1 MGWENEMD
9 AEEKSIEERLV
20 DLGVTLP
27 DAPAPAANYVP
38 YVVSGLLVFI
48 SGQLP
53 MVNGEC
59 EHRGALGRDVDLEHG
74 VEAARVCAINVL
86 SQLKAA
92 CNGDLSQVVRCV
104 RLGGFVAATPDF
116 EQHPAVI
123 NGASDLIAEA
133 LGDAGAHA
141 RAAVGVAS
149 LPFGVPVEV
158 EAVFEIVA
166 G

>member
-1 MGWENEMD
+1 MD
-9 AEEKSIEERLV
+9 TDTQTIEDRLAE
-20 DLGVTLP
+20 LGVTLP

-53 MVNGEC
+53 MVGGDFP
-59 EHRGALGRDVDLEHG
+59 HRGQLGRDVDLDDG
-74 VEAARVCAINVL
+74 VEAARLCAINIL

-92 CNGDLSQVVRCV
+92 CNGDLSKVVRCV

-123 NGASDLIAEA
+123 NGASDLIAGA
-133 LGDAGAHA
+133 LGSEAGSHA
-141 RAAVGVAS
+141 RAAVGVSS

-166 G
+166 A

>member
-1 MGWENEMD
+1 MD
-9 AEEKSIEERLV
+9 SEEKTIEERLA

-38 YVVSGLLVFI
+38 YAVTGLLVFI

-53 MVNGEC
+53 MANGEC
-59 EHRGALGRDVDLEHG
+59 AHRGLLGRDVDLEHG
-74 VEAARVCAINVL
+74 VEAARTCAINVL
-86 SQLKAA
+86 AQLKAA
-92 CNGDLSQVVRCV
+92 CNGDLSKVVRCV

-133 LGDAGAHA
+133 LGEAGAHA

-158 EAVFEIVA
+158 EAVFEIMA
-166 G
+166 A

>member
-1 MGWENEMD
+1 MD
-9 AEEKSIEERLV
+9 DTSIESRLSQM
-20 DLGVTLP
+20 GVTLP

-53 MVNGEC
+53 MQNGEC
-59 EHRGALGRDVDLEHG
+59 ANKGLLGRDVDLEDG
-74 VEAARVCAINVL
+74 VSAARVCAINIL
-86 SQLKAA
+86 SQLKSA
-92 CNGDLSQVVRCV
+92 CGGDLSKVVRCV

-133 LGDAGAHA
+133 LGEAGAHA

-158 EAVFEIVA
+158 EAVFEIAAAPVTV
-166 G
+166 

>member
-1 MGWENEMD
+1 MD
-9 AEEKSIEERLV
+9 DKSIEERLA

-53 MVNGEC
+53 MENGEC
-59 EHRGALGRDVDLEHG
+59 PHRGALGRDVDLEHG
-74 VEAARVCAINVL
+74 VAAARVCAINVL

-92 CNGDLSQVVRCV
+92 CGGDLSKVVRCV

-133 LGDAGAHA
+133 LGDAGQHA
-141 RAAVGVAS
+141 RAAVGVSS

-158 EAVFEIVA
+158 EAVFEIAAASPV

>member
-1 MGWENEMD
+1 MD
-9 AEEKSIEERLV
+9 DKTIEQRLV

-38 YVVSGLLVFI
+38 YVVSGLMVFI

-53 MVNGEC
+53 MQDGEC
-59 EHRGALGRDVDLEHG
+59 PHRGALGRDVDLEDG
-74 VEAARVCAINVL
+74 VECARRCAVNIL
-86 SQLKAA
+86 AQLKSA
-92 CNGDLSQVVRCV
+92 CEGDLSKVVRCV

-133 LGDAGAHA
+133 LGPAGAHA
-141 RAAVGVAS
+141 RAAVGVSS

-158 EAVFEIVA
+158 EAVFEIAAAPPVA
-166 G
+166 

>member
-1 MGWENEMD
+1 MD
-9 AEEKSIEERLV
+9 DVSIEDRLAE
-20 DLGVTLP
+20 LGVVLP

-53 MVNGEC
+53 MKNGEC
-59 EHRGALGRDVDLEHG
+59 ANKGILGRDVDLEDG
-74 VEAARVCAINVL
+74 VAAARVCAINIL
-86 SQLKAA
+86 AQLKAA
-92 CNGDLSQVVRCV
+92 CGGDLSKVVRCV

-123 NGASDLIAEA
+123 NGASDLMAEA
-133 LGDAGAHA
+133 LGPEAGAHA

-166 G
+166 A

>member
-1 MGWENEMD
+1 MD
-9 AEEKSIEERLV
+9 ADEKTIEERLA
-20 DLGVTLP
+20 DLGVSLP
-27 DAPAPAANYVP
+27 EAPAPAANYVP
-38 YVVSGLLVFI
+38 YVVTGLLVFV

-53 MVNGEC
+53 MTNGEC
-59 EHRGALGRDVDLEHG
+59 ANRGLLGRDVDLEDG
-74 VEAARVCAINVL
+74 VDAARTCAVNVL
-86 SQLKAA
+86 AQLKAA
-92 CNGDLSQVVRCV
+92 CNGDLSKVVRCV

-133 LGDAGAHA
+133 LGGVAGAHA

-158 EAVFEIVA
+158 EAVFEIMA
-166 G
+166 A

>member
-1 MGWENEMD
+1 MD
-9 AEEKSIEERLV
+9 TDEKTIEERLAAL
-20 DLGVTLP
+20 DVTLP
-27 DAPAPAANYVP
+27 DAPVPAANYVP
-38 YVVSGLLVFI
+38 YVVTGLLVFV

-59 EHRGALGRDVDLEHG
+59 ANHGLLGRDVDLEDG
-74 VEAARVCAINVL
+74 IEAARACGINIL
-86 SQLKAA
+86 AQLKSA
-92 CNGDLSQVVRCV
+92 CNGDLTKVVRCV

-133 LGDAGAHA
+133 LGPVAGAHA

-158 EAVFEIVA
+158 EAVFEIMA
-166 G
+166 A

>member
-1 MGWENEMD
+1 METD
-9 AEEKSIEERLV
+9 TRTIDERLAEM
-20 DLGVTLP
+20 GITLP
-27 DAPAPAANYVP
+27 NAPAPAANYVP
-38 YVVSGLLVFI
+38 YVVSGLLVFV

-59 EHRGALGRDVDLEHG
+59 AHSGLLGRDVDLEHG
-74 VEAARVCAINVL
+74 VEAARTCAINIL
-86 SQLKAA
+86 AQLKAA
-92 CNGDLSQVVRCV
+92 CNGDLSKVVRCV

-133 LGDAGAHA
+133 LGEAGAHA

-158 EAVFEIVA
+158 EAVFEILA
-166 G
+166 A

>member
-1 MGWENEMD
+1 MD
-9 AEEKSIEERLV
+9 AQDKTIEERLAEL
-20 DLGVTLP
+20 DVTLP
-27 DAPAPAANYVP
+27 EAPAPAANYVP

-53 MVNGEC
+53 MVSGEC
-59 EHRGALGRDVDLEHG
+59 AHRGLLGRDVDLDDG
-74 VEAARVCAINVL
+74 VEAARICAINVL
-86 SQLKAA
+86 AQLKAA
-92 CNGDLSQVVRCV
+92 CGGDLSKVVRCV

-133 LGDAGAHA
+133 LGGEAGAHA

-166 G
+166 A